1 MFSLLTVEEIMRI
14 IDLMRYIDID
24 EEKILFNEGDDGNE
38 LFIVKSG
45 RIASFVR
52 LPNGNR
58 REIAE
63 FKTGD
68 FFGEMSIFEN
78 APRSATCYARE
89 KSILFSLR
97 ERDFF
102 ELILYNPD
110 IATKIMYRMLNIATE
125 RLQEKSEFLSDM
137 FQWGEEARRRAIT
150 DELTGIYNRRYLD
163 DALDEYF
170 EKAKNSNKSMSI
182 MMIDIDH
189 FREINEIY
197 SHEQVDQAIIAVVS
211 TFKKHL
217 REKDIFARYGGDE
230 FTVILPETSL
240 EDAKLIANKICRDVA
255 ALNLVEVFNGDKQ
268 QVTISLGIA
277 SYPESTEDLET
288 LCNIADQSL
297 YKAKEEGKNRV
308 VCLK

>member
-1 MFSLLTVEEIMRI
+1 
-14 IDLMRYIDID
+14 
-24 EEKILFNEGDDGNE
+24 
-38 LFIVKSG
+38 
-45 RIASFVR
+45 
-52 LPNGNR
+52 
-58 REIAE
+58 
-63 FKTGD
+63 
-68 FFGEMSIFEN
+68 
-78 APRSATCYARE
+78 
-89 KSILFSLR
+89 
-97 ERDFF
+97 
-102 ELILYNPD
+102 
-110 IATKIMYRMLNIATE
+110 MLNIATE